1 LYKKNKFYNFQCT
14 DYELRVPSQMT
25 YQAKKIWKAYI
36 WAGVL
41 CAGFLAA
48 GALYIYGVNAAAV
61 HTLAIEEGRKRITR
75 AQEEV
80 RMLEV
85 ERAHMTVGSWLEQ
98 RAQEQNLYAAGP
110 VHFVPRQ
117 DASVARK

>member
-1 LYKKNKFYNFQCT
+1 MRGEPARAAGKTPRRGKNIIMSLYTRKTRNLY
-14 DYELRVPSQMT
+14 LAAS
-25 YQAKKIWKAYI
+25 
-36 WAGVL
+36 VL

-48 GALYIYGVNAAAV
+48 GALYIYGVNAVAV
-61 HTLAIEEGRKRITR
+61 HTLGIEEGRKRITR

-98 RAQEQNLYAAGP
+98 RAGEQNLYAAGK
-110 VHFVPRQ
+110 VHFVSRT
-117 DASVARK
+117 DTSVARAR